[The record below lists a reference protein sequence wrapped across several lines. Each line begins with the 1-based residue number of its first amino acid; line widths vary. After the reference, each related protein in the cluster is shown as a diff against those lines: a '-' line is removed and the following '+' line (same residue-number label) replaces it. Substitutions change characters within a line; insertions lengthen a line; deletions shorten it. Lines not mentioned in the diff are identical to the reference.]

1 MFIMRAAAA
10 RGIVFATFFVIV
22 LGGDARAERWV
33 LRDNLAVVFT
43 ADHSLAFACQRGWP
57 VVIFTASGKQAGIFT
72 EGVTYPLEIVASDGA
87 VMTSGGLAADHN
99 TLGIRFRGTMPAMFV
114 RPVTIRIRLRSEW
127 HEFRTPSAGAARAIS
142 DALAGCSH

>member
-33 LRDNLAVVFT
+33 LRDNLAGVFT
-43 ADHSLAFACQRGWP
+43 ADHILAFA
-57 VVIFTASGKQAGIFT
+57 FTASGKQAGIFT
-72 EGVTYPLEIVASDGA
+72 GGVTYPLEIVASDGA